1 MKNIKSELD
10 DSLRP
15 EYRRSDFD
23 ELVRGKFGVSQ
34 VEFAELAALLLSC
47 IGEDEGM
54 KFIHDS
60 IRNRLADHSFGEWTY
75 EIDKANQIT
84 LRYWLNAQSNISE
97 ELSNPPCVMTP
108 KERAELQDAL
118 AKGVTNLKAKASHA
132 HN

>member
-75 EIDKANQIT
+75 EIDNANQIT
-84 LRYWLNAQSNISE
+84 LRYWLNAQSNISG
-97 ELSNPPCVMTP
+97 NYQT
-108 KERAELQDAL
+108 RQ
-118 AKGVTNLKAKASHA
+118 AS
-132 HN
+132 